1 MWRKTRMVV
10 ALLAI
15 ATSVAPA
22 LASEPTAVATIT
34 KKLLWRQEFNGKA
47 NTAPDPKAF
56 TYDLGDGGGWG
67 NSEQQYYT
75 KQRQNIRIDGKG
87 NLVISAVRIP
97 DPLFFDPCIS
107 CQFTSARVKTQDR
120 VGFRYGRMEA
130 RIKIPAG
137 VGTWP
142 AFWMLGADLGK
153 TTTWPDSGEIDIMEA
168 KGSQQNWAYGTVHGP
183 GYSGGQA
190 IGGLYISPQTLS
202 EGYHVYSIDW
212 KPNLIEFYV
221 DGNPYFSID
230 PSLLGGRRW
239 VFNKEYFLILNI
251 AMGGNFTGEID
262 PDLKQADMYID
273 YIRYYSLNG
282 VGRVFKHS

>member
-1 MWRKTRMVV
+1 MWRNARIIMALVV
-10 ALLAI
+10 I
-15 ATSVAPA
+15 VIGVGPA
-22 LASEPTAVATIT
+22 LAAEPNAATVT

-47 NTAPDPKAF
+47 NTAPDPKVF

-75 KQRQNIRIDGKG
+75 KQRQNVRIDGKG

-97 DPLFFDPCIS
+97 DPLYFDPCITCS
-107 CQFTSARVKTQDR
+107 FTSARLKTQDR
-120 VGFRYGRMEA
+120 VGFRYGRIEA

-168 KGSQQNWAYGTVHGP
+168 KGSQPNWAYGTVHGP

-190 IGGLYISPQTLS
+190 IGGLYISPQVLS
-202 EGYHVYSIDW
+202 EGYRVYSIDW

-221 DGNPYFSID
+221 DGNPYFQLD
-230 PSLLGGRRW
+230 PTLLGERKW

-262 PDLKQADMYID
+262 PALQQADMYID

-282 VGRVFKHS
+282 IGKVIKRS